1 MQCVHDLFGILKNA
15 GEYSTAAK
23 EACFA
28 LIDIPEKEIENTVC
42 QTIVCDNHHKTW
54 ENFADSEVTSIFE
67 KLQEKMS
74 DPVNKELLDQMAKQF
89 LLNKYRGHE
98 HIALL
103 QDYIEDELEE
113 E

>member
-1 MQCVHDLFGILKNA
+1 MYDIVGYTYKFFGILKNG

-28 LIDIPEKEIENTVC
+28 LIGIPEKEIENTVC

-54 ENFADSEVTSIFE
+54 ENFADSEVTRIFE

-74 DPVNKELLDQMAKQF
+74 GANFSGAPAFTHDF
-89 LLNKYRGHE
+89 
-98 HIALL
+98 
-103 QDYIEDELEE
+103 
-113 E
+113 